1 MPSRTEI
8 KFGTDGWRAIIGD
21 EFILENVRKVALG
34 VAKYLKENS
43 KNNTSIV
50 IGYDTRFLSE
60 NFATSVAEIIAYY
73 GINIKLFSKP
83 SITPACSFSVKNGK
97 HSLGLMITAS
107 HNPKEWN
114 GIKIKSPN
122 GGSAEVELVNEIEK
136 KINNVTSTFTN
147 FKENKTAKIETFNP
161 NEDYIKS
168 IKNIINLEHIKAQN
182 IKVIVDN
189 MHGSG
194 SGIIKTILSGGNI
207 IINEIRN
214 DNNPNFPGMNQP
226 EPIEENLTPLS
237 KAVLEQKANLG
248 IALDGDGD
256 RLGIIDETGKYI
268 TTLEVFSLLTHYL
281 SNQQNNKSGI
291 ACTITMSSMIDK
303 LGEENNIPVYRTPVG
318 FKHVGPI
325 MKKYSCFIGGE
336 ESGGYAFKKHIPE
349 RDGVLSGLFFL
360 QALTSNKK
368 NVSELISSLY
378 SKFGTH
384 VYKRIDR
391 KISTESIKSLSAKIN
406 KISAESISG
415 LSITSIDRQDGVKF
429 FLSDGSWIVLRMSGT
444 EPLVRIYAESDD
456 EKKLNSII
464 NESIKIFDL

>member
-1 MPSRTEI
+1 MSSPTEI

-43 KNNTSIV
+43 KNNSSIV

-60 NFATSVAEIIAYY
+60 NFATSVAEIISSY

-83 SITPACSFSVKNGK
+83 SITPACSFSVVDGN
-97 HSLGLMITAS
+97 HTLGLMITAS
-107 HNPKEWN
+107 HNSKEWN
-114 GIKIKSPN
+114 GIKIKSSN
-122 GGSAEVELVNEIEK
+122 GGSAEVKVVNEIEK
-136 KINNVTSTFTN
+136 NINNFTSDFTTHKHSN
-147 FKENKTAKIETFNP
+147 SSKIETFNP
-161 NEDYIKS
+161 NENYIKS
-168 IKNIINLEHIKAQN
+168 IKQIINLEHIKTQN

-207 IINEIRN
+207 IINEIRS
-214 DNNPNFPGMNQP
+214 DNNPDFPGMNQP
-226 EPIEENLTPLS
+226 EPIEENLKPLS
-237 KAVLEQKANLG
+237 KAVLQQKANLG

-268 TTLEVFSLLTHYL
+268 TTLEVFSLLTNYL

-303 LGEENNIPVYRTPVG
+303 LGEKNNIPVYRTPVG

-325 MKKYSCFIGGE
+325 MKRYSCFIGGE
-336 ESGGYAFKKHIPE
+336 ESGGYAFKEHIPE
-349 RDGVLSGLFFL
+349 RDGVLSGLLFL
-360 QALTSNKK
+360 QALTSNKQK
-368 NVSELISSLY
+368 ISELISNLY

-384 VYKRIDR
+384 IYKRVD
-391 KISTESIKSLSAKIN
+391 KKKSAESIKSLSEKIN
-406 KISAESISG
+406 KISPKSISG
-415 LSITSIDRQDGVKF
+415 LSISSIDRQDGVKF
-429 FLSDGSWIVLRMSGT
+429 FLSDGSWIVLRISGT

-456 EKKLNSII
+456 EEKLNSII
-464 NESIKIFDL
+464 NESIKIFDI